1 MVAISAVYKGN
12 LHKVPTDVPRKWLM
26 PSRQI
31 SLKDFKTLLRRRSRA
46 ALSRFPQLSPT
57 PNPNPDFNTADHN
70 NNKNDNDN
78 NDEMDDINDKNA
90 SADIIRVEMKE
101 EPAAGAP
108 NDKEEEGEE
117 EDEIRV
123 EKEGLVGDQIGS
135 GASET
140 PLLSDE
146 VALEKNDPNAASAA
160 AELGQRQQHEVTKQ
174 EDKKKNEQQQMQ
186 EGLALLL
193 NPTATQTTSKEDE
206 ESDKYKRKM
215 EVEEKLKFLKEKKHN
230 LVQVL
235 KQIQNAEEELRRR
248 SSGQGMAVRPSV
260 PLQVDIPTDTGS
272 MTRLNT
278 PRVGSDGTLG
288 GEMEG
293 GENDGMLNHNADTRH
308 LLRMSSSSPSPSSDS
323 QHRKPAYNVVPHAA
337 RASLGVSSPSRF
349 APTGQ
354 QGPTSNLPTVSVSGT
369 NYVASSPSPAA
380 SGGTSVFRESRV
392 PSPWS

>member
-46 ALSRFPQLSPT
+46 ALSRLPQLSPT
-57 PNPNPDFNTADHN
+57 PNPNPDPNFRGAAHDN
-70 NNKNDNDN
+70 NNDN
-78 NDEMDDINDKNA
+78 NNDSDNEMVNNNDKNA
-90 SADIIRVEMKE
+90 CAEIIIAQTKE
-101 EPAAGAP
+101 AP
-108 NDKEEEGEE
+108 NDKEEE

-123 EKEGLVGDQIGS
+123 EEEGLVGDQIGS

-140 PLLSDE
+140 LVLSDE
-146 VALEKNDPNAASAA
+146 VALEKNDLNAAAA
-160 AELGQRQQHEVTKQ
+160 AVERGQQQQQQHEVTEQ
-174 EDKKKNEQQQMQ
+174 EDEKKNEQQQ
-186 EGLALLL
+186 EEVPLLL
-193 NPTATQTTSKEDE
+193 NPTAPQTTSKEDE
-206 ESDKYKRKM
+206 ESDKYKRKK
-215 EVEEKLKFLKEKKHN
+215 EVEEKLKILKEKKHG

-235 KQIQNAEEELRRR
+235 KQIQNAEEELKRR
-248 SSGQGMAVRPSV
+248 SSGQGMAVCPSV

-288 GEMEG
+288 GEVDG
-293 GENDGMLNHNADTRH
+293 GENDGMLNHNPDARH

-323 QHRKPAYNVVPHAA
+323 QPKKPAYNVVPNPA

-354 QGPTSNLPTVSVSGT
+354 QGLTSNLPTVSVSGT

-392 PSPWS
+392 PSPWN